1 MYLRESS
8 PSSASVS
15 NEGDDFHGIQSESVQ
30 GSSAPAES
38 TFIFEN
44 VPQRARNVYQAPP
57 PEIPMNMLNQPVAP
71 VVHIDTTDLA
81 RTMAT
86 VIVERKRYRKPGDII
101 EHAKKCGAYD
111 FYGTLDPGQADK
123 WVKTVEKA
131 FNTLQLNDVKKVNN
145 VYDLIFEKAG
155 N

>member
-57 PEIPMNMLNQPVAP
+57 PEIPVNMLNQPVAP
-71 VVHIDTTDLA
+71 VVHIDATDLA
-81 RTMAT
+81 RAMAM
-86 VIVERKRYRKPGDII
+86 VMAECERYRKPEDII
-101 EHAKKCGAYD
+101 GHMKKCGIS
-111 FYGTLDPGQADK
+111 TEL
-123 WVKTVEKA
+123 
-131 FNTLQLNDVKKVNN
+131 
-145 VYDLIFEKAG
+145 
-155 N
+155 